1 MDTCTIWYTW
11 GEGKKRRKRYIVEEK
26 VQCFRGGRDWAL
38 CEITDE
44 SKRYGG
50 VGHGRVV

>member
-1 MDTCTIWYTW
+1 MYNMVYV
-11 GEGKKRRKRYIVEEK
+11 GRGRKERKRYIVEET

-44 SKRYGG
+44 SKRDGG
-50 VGHGRVV
+50 GGHG